1 MALTKLTANVN
12 NIQALS
18 DRPNQT
24 DGLTSSELKER
35 FDRAGATIKN
45 YINNTLTEELDRITS
60 TSGEEVTD
68 LAEDLTNLTN
78 RVTTLSNTVESISQA
93 TLDFSKI
100 YPVGSIYITVS
111 NSNPSTLFGGS
122 WEKISGDAY
131 LKIVTSNAGQ
141 YGGTSSQ
148 HKIPVSSMPSHTHT
162 VSRTAQ
168 YGRPNN
174 VNFGAS
180 GDWQG
185 MSQVTTSATG
195 GGQAYYP
202 YYLGV
207 YVWKRLS

>member
-18 DRPNQT
+18 DRPNET

-45 YINNTLTEELDRITS
+45 YINNTLTEELDNITS
-60 TSGEEVTD
+60 SSGEEVSE
-68 LAEDLTNLTN
+68 LAEDLSNLTET
-78 RVTTLSNTVESISQA
+78 VGTLSDTVESISQA

-111 NSNPSTLFGGS
+111 NSNPSTLFGGT

-148 HKIPVSSMPSHTHT
+148 HKIPIASMPSHTHT
-162 VSRTAQ
+162 VSKTAQ
-168 YGRPNN
+168 YNRPSG
-174 VNFGAS
+174 VNFS
-180 GDWQG
+180 GSGNWQG

-207 YVWKRLS
+207 YVWKRTS

>member
-18 DRPNQT
+18 DRPNEI
-24 DGLTSSELKER
+24 DGLDSSALKER

-45 YINNTLTEELDRITS
+45 YINNTLTEELDTITS
-60 TSGEEVTD
+60 SSGEEVTELAGD
-68 LAEDLTNLTN
+68 LSSLTETVRN
-78 RVTTLSNTVESISQA
+78 LSNTVESISQA

-122 WEKISGDAY
+122 WEKVSGDAY
-131 LKIVTSNAGQ
+131 LKIVTTNAGQ
-141 YGGTSSQ
+141 YGGTSTQ

-162 VSRTAQ
+162 VSKTAQ

-174 VNFGAS
+174 ANFGAR

-185 MSQVTTSATG
+185 MSVVTTSATG
-195 GGQAYYP
+195 GGQPYYP

-207 YVWKRLS
+207 YVWKRTS